1 MAACAMSDAG
11 DDGRCARAASGGE
24 AAVKTAPSG
33 RASRRSEGEIRWKT
47 PELAPEEPRDLA
59 RDRLEGQT
67 CSTSDDSRPCSRA
80 EGMKGSAASEGG
92 ENSAAAASA
101 LDRARARFSKEAG
114 EGDGELMR
122 QKLNAMGQRELQA
135 LFVEMFDKVTTS
147 NNNQWLRRRISAG
160 LGLEDAAEQTVSS
173 HVKAYDR
180 PSKRLSARRSVVD
193 AVRACGYA
201 SVSREAAVAPAQ
213 EKSPTSVEAVEY
225 TPEGIRKSR
234 RAIKPKTIFDSDA
247 FPSVAKV
254 SEERRKER
262 KKLEFQERTEALANQ
277 GVSEHHGGKSGVGR
291 RIRVYWPLEG
301 QFFAGVISAYNPR
314 TGLHHINY
322 DDGDEEEILLATP
335 EDSAPKPIEHPMFA
349 SPSEDADMADW
360 PALKKGTKFA
370 QKPLPQPSSNAT
382 RGLSENWCQVGKFV
396 WGRVRGHGWWPGY
409 VDEVDKAHNTYHVS
423 FFDNSTARVHY
434 HDLVSFPFYYPE
446 LTSSKKSKVFA
457 DAVSLAEK
465 AYEAQRRALMKR
477 RSQRDERAVI
487 AEPAEP
493 PRIWHFERETT
504 RRPQLNKRSKD
515 IVELEIIP
523 ELAVKRV
530 KPAEP
535 IVFSALQP
543 MKTLQDLSKSL
554 DAMKSKVLPIARE
567 SLEFINKH
575 LAETAKVKPENEER
589 SLIAADERVVMLDEL
604 ASIESL
610 IAWSENG
617 TAKMPAP
624 VAVPDLSFMTGG
636 WSPSS
641 ADFSPSRSKKLL
653 RQASQELLG
662 GELDEIQW
670 SVDTLMQPVEF
681 DPACD
686 GDGAKAPSTPEQSG
700 GHANTYF
707 QKSDKMSD
715 SCETIHA
722 SFEGKKLNSPC
733 KATLAG
739 ASA

>member
-1 MAACAMSDAG
+1 MAACAMSDDR
-11 DDGRCARAASGGE
+11 DDDRSARASCEGDG
-24 AAVKTAPSG
+24 AVKTAASG
-33 RASRRSEGEIRWKT
+33 RGSRRAEGEIRWKT
-47 PELAPEEPRDLA
+47 PELAPEDA
-59 RDRLEGQT
+59 RDAVRGRLEGQT

-80 EGMKGSAASEGG
+80 EGVKGSAASEGG
-92 ENSAAAASA
+92 ENSAAAGSA
-101 LDRARARFSKEAG
+101 VERARARFSKAAA

-122 QKLNAMGQRELQA
+122 RELNAMGQRELQA
-135 LFVEMFDKVTTS
+135 MFVEMFDKVTTS

-160 LGLEDAAEQTVSS
+160 LGLDDAVEQTVSS
-173 HVKAYDR
+173 HAKADDR
-180 PSKRLSARRSVVD
+180 PSKRLSVRRGVMDSM
-193 AVRACGYA
+193 RACGYA
-201 SVSREAAVAPAQ
+201 AVSLAAAVAPAQ
-213 EKSPTSVEAVEY
+213 ETSPTSDEAAEY

-234 RAIKPKTIFDSDA
+234 RAIKPKTIFDSDD
-247 FPSVAKV
+247 FPSTKI

-262 KKLEFQERTEALANQ
+262 KKLEFKERTEALASQ

-349 SPSEDADMADW
+349 SELADADMADW
-360 PALKKGTKFA
+360 PALKKGTKCA
-370 QKPLPQPSSNAT
+370 QKPLPQASSSVA
-382 RGLSENWCQVGKFV
+382 RGLGENWCQAGKFV

-457 DAVSLAEK
+457 EAVSLAEK
-465 AYEAQRRALMKR
+465 AYEARRRALMKR
-477 RSQRDERAVI
+477 HAKKEETVVI
-487 AEPAEP
+487 TVPAEP
-493 PRIWHFERETT
+493 PRIWHFEREAT

-515 IVELEIIP
+515 IVEPESIP

-535 IVFSALQP
+535 IVYGTLQP
-543 MKTLQDLSKSL
+543 VKTLQDLSKSL

-567 SLEFINKH
+567 SFEFINKH
-575 LAETAKVKPENEER
+575 LAETAKVKLENEDQA
-589 SLIAADERVVMLDEL
+589 LIAADERVVMLDEL

-624 VAVPDLSFMTGG
+624 VAVPDLSFMTSS

-641 ADFSPSRSKKLL
+641 ADFSPSRSKRLL

-670 SVDTLMQPVEF
+670 NVDAMIQPVEF
-681 DPACD
+681 DPAC
-686 GDGAKAPSTPEQSG
+686 GDVDCAKAPSTPEQSSG
-700 GHANTYF
+700 NENTYF
-707 QKSDKMSD
+707 QKTDKMRD
-715 SCETIHA
+715 SCATIHV
-722 SFEGKKLNSPC
+722 SFDGKKLNSPS
-733 KATLAG
+733 KAPLAG